1 MPEIIRDIEQGS
13 PEWLLLRL
21 GSVGGTGI
29 NSVLAKGQGKSRKT
43 YLYKL
48 AGEILTGQQSNE
60 YHAKQFDRGH
70 EWEPVARSWYEFTY
84 DVEVEQ
90 VAMIRSPG
98 IRRHHSPDGLVG
110 EDGGIEI
117 KTREP
122 HIYLELVETGKMPIA
137 DIRQCQNFLDISGRA
152 WIDYVVYC
160 VPEMPSCPA
169 WVKRIKPDPDMF
181 EEMHKELLSF
191 LKDLNELV
199 GRMQ

>member
-1 MPEIIRDIEQGS
+1 
-13 PEWLLLRL
+13 
-21 GSVGGTGI
+21 
-29 NSVLAKGQGKSRKT
+29 
-43 YLYKL
+43 
-48 AGEILTGQQSNE
+48 
-60 YHAKQFDRGH
+60 
-70 EWEPVARSWYEFTY
+70 
-84 DVEVEQ
+84 
-90 VAMIRSPG
+90 MIRSPG

-137 DIRQCQNFLDISGRA
+137 DIRQCQNFLDVSGRA

-160 VPEMPSCPA
+160 VPEMPSHVG
-169 WVKRIKPDPDMF
+169 WVKRITPDPDMF

>member
-1 MPEIIRDIEQGS
+1 MPEIIRDIEQNS
-13 PEWLLLRL
+13 PEWFELRL
-21 GSVGGTGI
+21 GSVGGSSIT
-29 NSVLAKGQGKSRKT
+29 SVLAKGKGKSRQT
-43 YLYKL
+43 LLYKL

-90 VAMIRSPG
+90 VALIRSPG
-98 IRRHHSPDGLVG
+98 VRRHHSPDGLVG
-110 EDGGIEI
+110 EDGGIEV

-122 HIYLELVETGKMPIA
+122 HIYIELLETGKIPIA
-137 DIRQCQNFLDISGRA
+137 DIRQCQNFLDVSGRE
-152 WIDYVVYC
+152 WIDYIAYC